1 MDTAAKSEQVF
12 ISYARY
18 NYDFVQRLVA
28 DLKKAGINV
37 WLDTQD
43 LKAGT
48 PDWEAAIREAI
59 CASQLVLLVASRESR
74 KSPFVRDELLI
85 AESCKIPILPI
96 WAKGEVWIDAIPMG
110 RGYSQY
116 VDCRDKNYGSGLE
129 TILEKL
135 TGTKPDV
142 LVVSEPPS
150 EKQLEINTLEKR
162 NRQVLLSQVK
172 RAWIDGVLKSSVF
185 NAVLMEL
192 NLISRED
199 FVYPWL
205 KELGVHNHPNYHIP
219 QGTTIT
225 DIFDRIGGDV
235 FLITGEPGSG
245 KTTTL
250 LELAEDLIERAEKD
264 ADALLPI
271 VLNLS
276 SWTEKKTI
284 RDWIIFELTTKYQV
298 PSKIGENW
306 IDNQNL
312 ILLLDGL
319 DEVSSR
325 FRNDCVDAVNT
336 FHATYTSTP
345 MVVCC
350 RVKEF
355 EALKAQLQ
363 IKYAIHIQP
372 LVLEQAL
379 AYLEKLGSSLDGLRT
394 ALQKDQKLQELVRS
408 PLLLSIMALTFQG
421 MSDEDFQL
429 SGTFEDRQKQLF
441 DTYVERMLARPSK
454 EKKYSP
460 SDTLAWLKWLAQ
472 RMTEKNETVF
482 QIERLQPDW
491 ISTDQEFV
499 YELLSRLPVLILAGI
514 VFLCIHFAFGGTEL
528 GILLGVPSGLLGL
541 LEVRLLSRRTALLE
555 RIEAAA
561 PAFGGSIGCVFGAL
575 AGVITNSSGG
585 ISAIASNGYGTFLI
599 SMAVGAGVSV
609 VLDRARTIKPIEKLS
624 WSWVDAQANFV
635 QLSWLVLVGA
645 ILAGVLFFI
654 FSSLTNTLGG
664 IAAAFAT
671 LGFVISGIL
680 LTGGLVNNQID
691 DKTTPNQG
699 IKQSVKN
706 AAIAG
711 ILFGVVYGLF
721 ATIGGIVI
729 AGIVP
734 GIKVGL
740 ISALV
745 FGFGASIIYG
755 GTSSSKH
762 LMLRMVLN
770 SEGHI
775 PQNYAHFLDYCV
787 KRILLQRAGGAYI
800 FIHRS
805 LQEHFA
811 QIDEKKILRNL
822 STSQ

>member
-1 MDTAAKSEQVF
+1 
-12 ISYARY
+12 
-18 NYDFVQRLVA
+18 
-28 DLKKAGINV
+28 
-37 WLDTQD
+37 
-43 LKAGT
+43 
-48 PDWEAAIREAI
+48 
-59 CASQLVLLVASRESR
+59 
-74 KSPFVRDELLI
+74 
-85 AESCKIPILPI
+85 
-96 WAKGEVWIDAIPMG
+96 
-110 RGYSQY
+110 
-116 VDCRDKNYGSGLE
+116 
-129 TILEKL
+129 
-135 TGTKPDV
+135 
-142 LVVSEPPS
+142 
-150 EKQLEINTLEKR
+150 
-162 NRQVLLSQVK
+162 
-172 RAWIDGVLKSSVF
+172 
-185 NAVLMEL
+185 
-192 NLISRED
+192 
-199 FVYPWL
+199 
-205 KELGVHNHPNYHIP
+205 
-219 QGTTIT
+219 
-225 DIFDRIGGDV
+225 
-235 FLITGEPGSG
+235 
-245 KTTTL
+245 
-250 LELAEDLIERAEKD
+250 
-264 ADALLPI
+264 
-271 VLNLS
+271 
-276 SWTEKKTI
+276 
-284 RDWIIFELTTKYQV
+284 
-298 PSKIGENW
+298 
-306 IDNQNL
+306 
-312 ILLLDGL
+312 
-319 DEVSSR
+319 
-325 FRNDCVDAVNT
+325 
-336 FHATYTSTP
+336 
-345 MVVCC
+345 
-350 RVKEF
+350 
-355 EALKAQLQ
+355 
-363 IKYAIHIQP
+363 
-372 LVLEQAL
+372 
-379 AYLEKLGSSLDGLRT
+379 
-394 ALQKDQKLQELVRS
+394 
-408 PLLLSIMALTFQG
+408 MALTFQG